1 MKSLVNSFFRKAAI
15 AMFCMVTFLFLSP
28 ATTFS
33 QENNCL
39 SKLKKAQELFDS
51 GLIEEIPFM
60 LDSCLRDGFN
70 RDQTIQ
76 AFRLLIQVYLFDYN
90 QEKAEKTMLSFL
102 SQFPEYEIQ
111 SNDPVEF
118 VNLYNKFQT
127 IPRYSFSIHAG
138 LNMSEISVIEQFST
152 GNLNNIKSE
161 YKSGG
166 VRPGIRFTFEKYL
179 NSRFWVTTGIGYSYA
194 GYEVSEQMNFGR
206 ELLSFNEKMQ
216 FVHVPHYLNYA
227 FGNFGRVT
235 PYIFAGGQFSYLLKS
250 NGEINKRS
258 LEVTPTTTDLKGIE
272 KDLTRLRIRESYSI
286 LGGAGLR
293 IKVNTGYIRANL
305 FYTRG
310 LTYHVSESTRFS
322 DTENLFFFNFIDDKI
337 KLNFF
342 YFNVGY
348 SYIFYKT
355 SKKPAVENTN

>member
-1 MKSLVNSFFRKAAI
+1 MC
-15 AMFCMVTFLFLSP
+15 CMVILLFLIQDNIH
-28 ATTFS
+28 S

-60 LDSCLRDGFN
+60 IDSCLRDGFN
-70 RDQTIQ
+70 KEQTIQ
-76 AFRLLIQVYLFDYN
+76 AYRLLIQVYLFDYN
-90 QEKAEKTMLSFL
+90 QEKAEKTMLSLL
-102 SQFPEYEIQ
+102 SQYPEYEIQ

-118 VNLYNKFQT
+118 VNLYNQFQT
-127 IPRYSFSIHAG
+127 IPRYSFSIHSG
-138 LNMSEISVIEQFST
+138 LNMSDISVLERFST
-152 GNLNNIKSE
+152 GNLNEVKTD

-166 VRPGIRFTFEKYL
+166 VKPGFRFTFEKYL
-179 NSRFWVTTGIGYSYA
+179 NTRFWVTLGLGYSYA
-194 GYEVSEQMNFGR
+194 GYEVSEQMNFSR
-206 ELLSFNEKMQ
+206 ELLSFSEKMQ
-216 FVHVPHYLNYA
+216 FLHVPHYLNYS
-227 FGNFGRVT
+227 FGNFGKIT
-235 PYIFAGGQFSYLLKS
+235 PYVFAGGQFSYLLQSK
-250 NGEINKRS
+250 GEINRRS

-272 KDLTRLRIRESYSI
+272 KDLTNSRIRESYSLI
-286 LGGAGLR
+286 GGAGLR
-293 IKVNTGYIRANL
+293 IKVKTGYLRANL

-310 LTYHVSESTRFS
+310 LTNYVNESTRFS

-355 SKKPAVENTN
+355 SKKPAATN